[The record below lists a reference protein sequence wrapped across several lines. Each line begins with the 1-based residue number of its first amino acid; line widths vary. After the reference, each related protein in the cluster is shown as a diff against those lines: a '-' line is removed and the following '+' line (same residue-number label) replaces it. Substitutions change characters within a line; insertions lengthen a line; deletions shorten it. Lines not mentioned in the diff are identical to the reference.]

1 MNPESIRAARR
12 TLLAVCCVAASWAAA
27 IAFSGGFVV
36 RLGGMRLSSRDPST
50 PFAIALICGLS
61 FCGLLFLRGARGTPR
76 EDFGWYAS
84 YARRIVRAGWSPI
97 AVLGPVVLLTI
108 VASLLDVAQW
118 LRGAPLWLDEEMIAI
133 NLRDRSFT
141 ELTGALWLG
150 QSAPLGWLVVQRA
163 VLLLVGRGE
172 LALRF
177 VPVLF
182 GIGTLVAAAWIGRR
196 WMTRVAAA
204 FLVVICWISEWL
216 SHFRFELKHYSAD
229 IFWAMWLPA
238 LAVWAV
244 EDDHD
249 GRRRARWV
257 IWWSAAAVGQLL
269 SNGALL
275 VTPACAVVLFA
286 WIVRRHGR
294 TAALWFAGV
303 GAIWLAAF
311 ALHYQLVLQFTH
323 HNRYLRS
330 YWMAEIPPD
339 RAGLLETIGWIGQRL
354 IPLGENPG
362 AASVG
367 AALWLGALL
376 GFATTRH
383 RLLSGMFVTVP
394 LSAFLLAGLRLVPL
408 YERFSVWIVP
418 ALYLGVAL
426 LIDSGWRHAGH
437 GWRDR
442 GYPRLLL
449 GSVAVAFAL
458 AVGADIYARGQPALD
473 LGKPTDSNHGL
484 DDRQAVPWLME
495 RRQPGDALL
504 STRLGWP
511 AIWWYGDIPLETLEP
526 NGRLPDGAVM
536 YQVSHQPPGATCADW
551 QSIFS
556 MHRRVLVH
564 VGFPDMPAGFLDLLL
579 QELDPFA
586 IVVVSTAFADRSRVA
601 VLERRAEAAPNLGG
615 AGDAVPLDGC
625 IGIAP
630 VRRW

>member
-1 MNPESIRAARR
+1 MTPDSLRAARR
-12 TLLAVCCVAASWAAA
+12 ALLAVCGLAATWAAG

-36 RLGGMRLSSRDPST
+36 RLGGMRISSRDPST

-61 FCGLLFLRGARGTPR
+61 FYGLLFVRGARGTPG
-76 EDFGWYAS
+76 EDFRWYAVQ
-84 YARRIVRAGWSPI
+84 ARQILRALWHRG
-97 AVLGPVVLLTI
+97 ARLGPVVLLAI
-108 VASLLDVAQW
+108 IASLLDIAQW

-133 NLRDRSFT
+133 NLRDRSFA

-163 VLLLVGRGE
+163 VLLLIGSSE

-177 VPVLF
+177 VPLCF
-182 GIGTLVAAAWIGRR
+182 GIATLAAAAWIGQR
-196 WMTRVAAA
+196 WMTRVAAV
-204 FLVVICWISEWL
+204 FFVVICWISEWL

-229 IFWAMWLPA
+229 ILWAMWLPA
-238 LAVWAV
+238 LAAWAV

-249 GRRRARWV
+249 GRRRRRWV
-257 IWWSAAAVGQLL
+257 IWWSAAAVGQLF
-269 SNGALL
+269 SNGAFL
-275 VTPACAVVLFA
+275 VTPACAVVQFV
-286 WIVRRHGR
+286 WVVRRHGR
-294 TAALWFAGV
+294 NAAFWFAGV
-303 GAIWLAAF
+303 GVIWLAAF
-311 ALHYQLVLQFTH
+311 ALHYQLTLRFTH
-323 HNRYLRS
+323 HNRYLRT

-339 RAGLLETIGWIGQRL
+339 SAGLPETIGWIGQRL

-362 AASVG
+362 AASIG

-376 GFATTRH
+376 GFAATRH

-394 LSAFLLAGLRLVPL
+394 LSALLLAALRLVPL

-426 LIDSGWRHAGH
+426 LIDSGWRQAVRAWPGRHYA
-437 GWRDR
+437 
-442 GYPRLLL
+442 RLVLA
-449 GSVAVAFAL
+449 SAAVAVAL
-458 AVGADIYARGQPALD
+458 AVGADIYARGHPALD

-484 DDRQAVPWLME
+484 DDRQAVPWLMA

-511 AIWWYGDIPLETLEP
+511 AIWWYGDISLETIDP

-536 YQVSHQPPGATCADW
+536 YQISHQPPGPTCADW
-551 QSIFS
+551 RSFFS

-564 VGFPDMPAGFLDLLL
+564 VGFPDMPIGFLELWL
-579 QELDPFA
+579 QEVDPFA
-586 IVVVSTAFADRSRVA
+586 IVVASTRFADRSRVA
-601 VLERRAEAAPNLGG
+601 VLERRSDAAPIKEAAG
-615 AGDAVPLDGC
+615 AVALDGC
-625 IGIAP
+625 VGIAT